1 MRGEVSFDDWTGG
14 RTVPSLGTNDG
25 AAPLAIQRWVRF
37 KEAFAPEV
45 VQRAIN
51 ESGTEVSS
59 CLDPFAGSGT
69 TALAC
74 QFLGVRP
81 VAIELNPY
89 LADLTEA
96 KLAAYETDRIARDL
110 GRVLRGAAKGA
121 PVSAEGFWD
130 FLPAT
135 FVEPGNRG
143 RWLFDRA
150 VADRIAG
157 LLHSISEVPDAANR
171 RLFRV
176 LVGASLLDHSNV
188 IVSGKGRRYRRL
200 WEARRRSADAVLPS
214 WAGAVQ
220 AAIRDIS
227 GFGRRRCLDYEVH
240 RGDARQL
247 TRGIDPMDLAVFSPP
262 YPNTFDYTDVYNVEL
277 WMLGYLENMAQN
289 RALRLATL
297 SSHVQVLRDYA
308 EAPLGSPRLDQAL
321 VRLTAAGALLW
332 SRWLPHMIGS
342 YFSDLMAVLENLHG
356 VLIPGASAW
365 IIVGDSQYDGIVI
378 ETGAILAELA
388 PAFGY
393 DVRLVESFRSMHG
406 SPQQGR
412 NSVLDE
418 TLVVLDRRTESPR

>member
-1 MRGEVSFDDWTGG
+1 
-14 RTVPSLGTNDG
+14 
-25 AAPLAIQRWVRF
+25 
-37 KEAFAPEV
+37 
-45 VQRAIN
+45 
-51 ESGTEVSS
+51 
-59 CLDPFAGSGT
+59 
-69 TALAC
+69 
-74 QFLGVRP
+74 
-81 VAIELNPY
+81 
-89 LADLTEA
+89 
-96 KLAAYETDRIARDL
+96 
-110 GRVLRGAAKGA
+110 
-121 PVSAEGFWD
+121 
-130 FLPAT
+130 
-135 FVEPGNRG
+135 
-143 RWLFDRA
+143 
-150 VADRIAG
+150 
-157 LLHSISEVPDAANR
+157 
-171 RLFRV
+171 
-176 LVGASLLDHSNV
+176 
-188 IVSGKGRRYRRL
+188 
-200 WEARRRSADAVLPS
+200 
-214 WAGAVQ
+214 
-220 AAIRDIS
+220 
-227 GFGRRRCLDYEVH
+227 
-240 RGDARQL
+240 
-247 TRGIDPMDLAVFSPP
+247 MDLAVFSPP